1 MPAQIFVTEEAT
13 PQLRNALADR
23 AMERWPGAFHRS
35 DEALDWLSHMI
46 TPVSE
51 AWVYLGN
58 AKSGTTSTKTFLFHL
73 EFGAPVT
80 VHFEPPRDINPDG
93 IAHAMQRAGV
103 FRSISNLPKGL
114 KTLREALRLVTA
126 RHPSS
131 RAVSSFRYLCL
142 SDELASPWLLAERL
156 RLNALT
162 GFDWAVDRHTHRGFL
177 KFLDYVE
184 ATSNQ
189 PGQLRDNP
197 HIRPQVRN
205 VRPDLYQPH
214 LIGRT
219 EDLPAFFRAIAE
231 RLDRPLPQ
239 ALAEIEANRN
249 DASEPR
255 EDLLTPESRRRLAQ
269 VFAADYDWL
278 NEEP

>member
-1 MPAQIFVTEEAT
+1 MSPKIFVTEEAT
-13 PQLRNALADR
+13 PQLRNAMAER
-23 AMERWPGAFHRS
+23 AMERWPGAFHRG
-35 DEALDWLSHMI
+35 DEALEWLTHTI
-46 TPVSE
+46 TPASE

-58 AKSGTTSTKTFLFHL
+58 AKTGTTSTKSFLFQL
-73 EFGAPVT
+73 EFGAPLT

-93 IAHAMQRAGV
+93 IAHAMARSGV
-103 FRSISNLPKGL
+103 FRSLPNMPKGL

-142 SDELASPWLLAERL
+142 SDEQASPWLLAERL
-156 RLNALT
+156 RLNAVT
-162 GFDWAVDRHTHRGFL
+162 GFDWSTDRYTHRGFL
-177 KFLDYVE
+177 KFLDYVDE
-184 ATSNQ
+184 TSNQ

-231 RLDRPLPQ
+231 RLNRPLPPDV
-239 ALAEIEANRN
+239 AKIEANRN
-249 DASEPR
+249 DKAAPGE
-255 EDLLTPESRRRLAQ
+255 ELLTPESRRRLGQ
-269 VFAADYDWL
+269 VFAKDYDWL
-278 NEEP
+278 NEAP